1 MKISVIVPVYAD
13 WGRLTK
19 CINLLDE
26 QVFSQDDFE
35 IIVVNNSST
44 DDVPVNL
51 VLRSDVTIISEKKP
65 GSYSARNTG
74 AHIAKGAILAFTDSD
89 CIPEKNW
96 LSNADE
102 WFQSTDCDLLGG
114 KIEIFREPQGSEIIY
129 RYERHT
135 AFRQDKHVP
144 EGKGVTANLFVR
156 RDVFMEVGGFYADI
170 KSGGDWEF
178 TERCVEKGYE
188 FRYAENVVVHHPAR
202 TSLRTLLRKQKR
214 FVCWGMINVN
224 RKFGHSRL
232 RILMSSI
239 YNGAGN
245 LFRRGDLEV
254 GLSER
259 ILIFLIDAIKL
270 VYRVI
275 IGFLILVGAINPYTV
290 RE

>member
-102 WFQSTDCDLLGG
+102 WFQGTNCDLLGG

-129 RYERHT
+129 RYERNT
-135 AFRQDKHVP
+135 AFRQEKHVP
-144 EGKGVTANLFVR
+144 MGKGVTANLFVR
-156 RDVFMEVGGFYADI
+156 RDVFKEVGGFDSDI

-178 TERCVEKGYE
+178 TERCVEKGYV

-224 RKFGHSRL
+224 RKFGHSRF
-232 RILMSSI
+232 RIVLSSI
-239 YNGAGN
+239 YHGSRD
-245 LFRRGDLEV
+245 LFRRKDICV
-254 GLSER
+254 GLSDR
-259 ILIFLIDAIKL
+259 LIIFLIDLIKL
-270 VYRVI
+270 AFRTI
-275 IGFLILVGAINPYTV
+275 IGVLILFGVINPYRV